1 MVEAFLLCVGIKI
14 PVPGPK
20 AFESFDG
27 DKVGFVKVA
36 LSGLFQNKGFFL
48 KYNVETRVDK

>member
-1 MVEAFLLCVGIKI
+1 MAEAFLLCVGIKI